1 MTVASEQSP
10 ATKRASITRRS
21 LVGSGFTGSSTIP
34 RSRSAE
40 RNVPEPDDEPAA
52 PSWAAASPAAPP
64 SRALASAERNVP
76 EPDDE
81 KRIRADEDDD
91 EDGDDDSNTLHLLPD
106 RVHYRCDSDP
116 LDTPGADDDLSSAPA
131 APITSEHGTVT
142 IPNSLGIEIH
152 PSTSQE
158 PIPTLPRYPI
168 AATKNCN
175 CWSEP
180 PSSRFNVRGAGY
192 LRVKKNPKKVPS
204 GPYLFEAVGADLLLT
219 NAATSGPGM
228 GIAGNYTTTLC
239 GGRLRREPSFVINFV
254 CPWGLI
260 VNYYRIPELYL
271 PYLRAATTTENERA
285 ALMNTIK
292 ELRPHERAM
301 ARFLMGTD
309 EDRNSTLKLIPVA
322 VEGPMVVKKMVA
334 GKPAIIGKR
343 LPTKYTYYPPEEKRG
358 WGRLRREPSF
368 VINFVCPWGLIVN
381 YYRVPELYLP
391 YLRVA
396 ATNENERTALMN
408 TIQELRPHER
418 AMARF
423 LMGTD
428 EDRNTTLKLIPVA
441 VEGPMVVKKMV
452 AGKPAIIGKR
462 LPTKYTYYPP
472 EEKRGLADCFEVD
485 LDVTAT
491 DSVGKTACNMSR
503 RYMTSVTV
511 DLGFVIEGRT
521 EDELPEQML
530 GCVRLHRIDALKA
543 PTLPSI
549 AC

>member
-40 RNVPEPDDEPAA
+40 RNVPEPDD
-52 PSWAAASPAAPP
+52 
-64 SRALASAERNVP
+64 
-76 EPDDE
+76 
-81 KRIRADEDDD
+81 DEDD
-91 EDGDDDSNTLHLLPD
+91 DGDDDSNTLHLLPD

-260 VNYYRIPELYL
+260 VNYYRVPELYLPYLRVAATNENERTALMNTIQELRPHERAMARFLMGTDEDRNTTLKLIPVASFVCPWGLIVNYYRIPELYL

-309 EDRNSTLKLIPVA
+309 EDRNS
-322 VEGPMVVKKMVA
+322 
-334 GKPAIIGKR
+334 
-343 LPTKYTYYPPEEKRG
+343 
-358 WGRLRREPSF
+358 
-368 VINFVCPWGLIVN
+368 
-381 YYRVPELYLP
+381 
-391 YLRVA
+391 
-396 ATNENERTALMN
+396 
-408 TIQELRPHER
+408 
-418 AMARF
+418 
-423 LMGTD
+423 
-428 EDRNTTLKLIPVA
+428 TLKLIPVA